1 MAYLTKYF
9 QQNREVGITSA
20 EIVLPVTSI
29 TGLEPMTIGKLV
41 LELASDY
48 EFLRDHF
55 GSGELDGL
63 TIEQAKEHV
72 RKKQQEGRAKQIK
85 KKLVRTRRAD
95 FSARR
100 AQLMLALIDRDGYV
114 CQHPD
119 CDSQDDLTIDH
130 IIPLSRGGSDELDNL
145 RLLCR
150 RHNAEKG
157 DGTPD

>member
-29 TGLEPMTIGKLV
+29 TGLEPVTIGKLV

-48 EFLRDHF
+48 ELLKDHF

-63 TIEQAKEHV
+63 TIEQAKEYV
-72 RKKQQEGRAKQIK
+72 RKKQQERRAKEIK
-85 KKLVRTRRAD
+85 KRLVKKRRSD
-95 FSARR
+95 FSAKR
-100 AQLMLALIDRDGYV
+100 AQLLLALIDRDGYV
-114 CQHPD
+114 CQYPD
-119 CDSQDDLTIDH
+119 CDTQDDLTIDH
-130 IIPLSRGGSDELDNL
+130 IIPLSRGGSDELANL

-150 RHNAEKG
+150 KHNAEKG
-157 DGTPD
+157 DGVPS